1 MLKKLIGL
9 LTILIVA
16 VGLCGC
22 MGQKT
27 VENNVQPLNENV
39 EKNTEKLD
47 NIKIVDAIGR
57 EVVVPKEVNRIICSG
72 PGCLR
77 LIVYLN
83 ATDKVVGIEGFEK
96 KKGVGRPYILAHPEL
111 LDLPVIGNGGPG
123 DIGKGPNLEQTLKVK
138 PDVIF
143 LTYVTKEKADD
154 IQQKTGIP
162 VVVLSYGKLGTF
174 SNEDL
179 FKSLK
184 IAGKIL
190 NKEDRAEEVIEFIKD
205 CQNDLNN
212 RTKDIPDDKKP
223 TVYVG
228 GVAFK
233 GMHGIDSTQCK
244 YPPFMAVNAKN
255 VADELGKVGYIKID
269 REKLLEWNPDI
280 IFIDE
285 FSLKLIK
292 EDYSKNPEFYNSL
305 KAFKTGNVYG
315 LLPYNFYM
323 TNVGTALAD
332 AYYIGKVLYP
342 ERFNDINPEEKADEI
357 YTFLV
362 GKPVYE
368 QMKKQFGGFKKLEF
382 E

>member
-16 VGLCGC
+16 VGFCGC
-22 MGQKT
+22 MEQNTGEKQT
-27 VENNVQPLNENV
+27 PAVNEDTG
-39 EKNTEKLD
+39 K
-47 NIKIVDAIGR
+47 IKIVDAIGR
-57 EVVVPKEVNRIICSG
+57 EVKIPKEVNRIICSG

-96 KKGVGRPYILAHPEL
+96 KKSTGRPYIIAHPEL
-111 LDLPVIGNGGPG
+111 LNLPVIGNGGPG
-123 DIGKGPNLEQTLKVK
+123 DIGKGPNLEQTLKVQ

-143 LTYVTKEKADD
+143 VTYITKEKADE

-162 VVVLSYGKLGTF
+162 VVVLSYGKLATF
-174 SNEDL
+174 NNEDI
-179 FKSLK
+179 FNSLR

-190 NKEDRAEEVIEFIKD
+190 GKEERAEEVIKFIKD
-205 CQNDLNN
+205 CENDLKN

-228 GVAFK
+228 GIGFK

-244 YPPFMAVNAKN
+244 YPPFEAVNAKN
-255 VADELGKVGYIKID
+255 VADELNKEGHVFVNKEQILK
-269 REKLLEWNPDI
+269 WNPDV

-285 FSLKLIK
+285 GGLKLVI
-292 EDYSKNPEFYNSL
+292 EDYKKNPEFYNSL
-305 KAFKTGNVYG
+305 KAFKNGNVYG
-315 LLPYNFYM
+315 LLPYNFYT
-323 TNVGTALAD
+323 TNIGTALAD

-342 ERFNDINPEEKADEI
+342 EQFMDINPEKKADEI

-368 QMKKQFGGFKKLEF
+368 EMKKQFGGFKKLEF
-382 E
+382 SS

>member
-1 MLKKLIGL
+1 
-9 LTILIVA
+9 
-16 VGLCGC
+16 
-22 MGQKT
+22 
-27 VENNVQPLNENV
+27 
-39 EKNTEKLD
+39 
-47 NIKIVDAIGR
+47 
-57 EVVVPKEVNRIICSG
+57 
-72 PGCLR
+72 
-77 LIVYLN
+77 
-83 ATDKVVGIEGFEK
+83 
-96 KKGVGRPYILAHPEL
+96 
-111 LDLPVIGNGGPG
+111 
-123 DIGKGPNLEQTLKVK
+123 LKVK